1 MGGLPKCVKP
11 KKYKELEKNKEILD
25 FFVKEGLHL
34 YILEMKGHNTIPSTK
49 FSNSWNKGLLDIGRI
64 KLVVT
69 LELIREAM
77 RLEFVDLKVE
87 MKGTLD
93 YNKFRHNLFEGTEED
108 ICVSSINGCE
118 ILSLLIPFGA
128 ILN

>member
-1 MGGLPKCVKP
+1 M
-11 KKYKELEKNKEILD
+11 
-25 FFVKEGLHL
+25 
-34 YILEMKGHNTIPSTK
+34 
-49 FSNSWNKGLLDIGRI
+49 DIGSI

-69 LELIREAM
+69 LELIGEAM
-77 RLEFVDLKVE
+77 SLECVDIKME
-87 MKGTLD
+87 MKVTLD
-93 YNKFRHNLFEGTEED
+93 YNKFRHSLFEGTEED